1 MAQRHD
7 YENFKD
13 ENRRTSN
20 SDSKGRIVLGSKH
33 ANRTYRVQE
42 LPDGNILL
50 EPIVMVHEREAWL
63 YRNPEAL
70 AAVLEGIEQSKRGET
85 VDLGSFAQYAD
96 DEIDD

>member
-1 MAQRHD
+1 MAQRRD
-7 YENFKD
+7 YEDAKH
-13 ENRRTSN
+13 EHRRTSN
-20 SDSKGRIVLGSKH
+20 SDSKGRIVLGSRF

-70 AAVLEGIEQSKRGET
+70 ATVLEGIEQSKRGET

-96 DEIDD
+96 LDTED

>member
-1 MAQRHD
+1 MSYKR
-7 YENFKD
+7 NF
-13 ENRRTSN
+13 RTSQA
-20 SDSKGRIVLGSKH
+20 DSKGRIVLGATH
-33 ANRTYRVQE
+33 ADKAFRVRQ

-70 AAVLEGIEQSKRGET
+70 AMVRKGIEQSKRGEI
-85 VDLGSFAQYAD
+85 VDLGSFAEHAD